1 MSSINVVH
9 LVTGEQVIT
18 KLTELRDKDGEPF
31 CFLFQMPMVLTLVPG
46 QTEEETSIN
55 YFPWSPFSS
64 SREFR
69 VGFDKIIS
77 IAEPTANVA
86 ESYIEI
92 NQPLYPILSPEEFD
106 KFKKAKGATK
116 Q

>member
-1 MSSINVVH
+1 MGSINIVH
-9 LVTGEQVIT
+9 LVSGEQVIT
-18 KLTELRDKDGEPF
+18 KLSELRDTDGEPF
-31 CFLFQMPMVLTLVPG
+31 CFLFQMPMVLNLVPG
-46 QTEEETSIN
+46 KTDDQTSIN

-64 SREFR
+64 SKEFR
-69 VGFDKIIS
+69 VGFEKIIS

-92 NQPLYPILSPEEFD
+92 NQPLYPILSPEEFEQ
-106 KFKKAKGATK
+106 FKKAKGATK